1 MMSYDNENI
10 FSKILKGEIPCDKV
24 YEDENILCFKDINP
38 IAKIHVLII
47 PKDKY
52 ISFNDFVANA
62 SSEKISYFF
71 KTVEKIAKKLNVVDS
86 GYRIITN
93 HGMDANQEVPH
104 FHLHLLGKE
113 NLGGIKYQ

>member
-47 PKDKY
+47 H
-52 ISFNDFVANA
+52 
-62 SSEKISYFF
+62 
-71 KTVEKIAKKLNVVDS
+71 KKFL
-86 GYRIITN
+86 IFLK
-93 HGMDANQEVPH
+93 Q
-104 FHLHLLGKE
+104 
-113 NLGGIKYQ
+113 

>member
-1 MMSYDNENI
+1 MIDYDDDNI

-47 PKDKY
+47 PKEKY
-52 ISFNDFVANA
+52 VSFNDFVINA
-62 SSEKISYFF
+62 GEKKISYFF
-71 KTVEKIAKKLNVVDS
+71 KTVEKIAKKLNIIES

-113 NLGGIKYQ
+113 NLGGIKYK

>member
-24 YEDENILCFKDINP
+24 YEDESVLCFKDINP

-52 ISFNDFVANA
+52 ISFNDFVTNA

-71 KTVEKIAKKLNVVDS
+71 KTVEKIAKKLNVIDS

>member
-38 IAKIHVLII
+38 IAKIQVLII

-52 ISFNDFVANA
+52 ISFNDL
-62 SSEKISYFF
+62 
-71 KTVEKIAKKLNVVDS
+71 VETIPDKKRLRLSDNMLE
-86 GYRIITN
+86 TN
-93 HGMDANQEVPH
+93 NIKLWDDNWRYNN
-104 FHLHLLGKE
+104 F
-113 NLGGIKYQ
+113 NLIL